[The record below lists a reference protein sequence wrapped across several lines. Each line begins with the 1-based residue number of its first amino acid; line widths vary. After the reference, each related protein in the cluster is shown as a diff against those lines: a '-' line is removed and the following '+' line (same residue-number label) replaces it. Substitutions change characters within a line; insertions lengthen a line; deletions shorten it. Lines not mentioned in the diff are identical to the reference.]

1 MRPQR
6 NEADRFVPGVV
17 VEVVVDDSEMEHYL
31 GDRGAVQV
39 RDALGDLHILWDKGL
54 LDVWHVP
61 DAQHFLRVVDQ
72 S

>member
-1 MRPQR
+1 MRPQQD
-6 NEADRFVPGVV
+6 ETDRFVPGAV
-17 VEVVVDDSEMEHYL
+17 VEVVVDDSEMEHYA
-31 GDRGAVQV
+31 GDRGMVQV

-61 DAQHFLRVVDQ
+61 DAQYFLHVIDR